1 MPNVSVSSPI
11 RVFHH
16 EPLVCSDDLE
26 HLPVDYLRRREHAE
40 RAAAK
45 ASTTVAARR
54 AHQELAQLIFAA
66 RREAEKGPAK

>member
-26 HLPVDYLRRREHAE
+26 HLPSTISGG
-40 RAAAK
+40 
-45 ASTTVAARR
+45 ASTQKGPLRKQALPVAARR